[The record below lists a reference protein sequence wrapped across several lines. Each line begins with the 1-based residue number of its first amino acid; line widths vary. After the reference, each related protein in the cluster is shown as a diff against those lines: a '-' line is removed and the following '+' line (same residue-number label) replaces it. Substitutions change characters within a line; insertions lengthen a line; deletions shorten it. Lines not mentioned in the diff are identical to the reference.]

1 MEKVLFYVGEKPY
14 AVWGRDIA
22 EKNGQFLKNYDTR
35 QFEYLAKVHMA
46 QVDTENAQQAATAL
60 RTAYGLAQE
69 ALFSIIGA
77 ALQAPKC
84 VFGWL
89 YRYREPDIE
98 LVIRGIEGSAKIP
111 NLLRGAL
118 TWQSLSNEIHK
129 GLVLPDRAK
138 EKEIKSRFAIFW
150 DYISAEFMDKK
161 LRNEYN
167 CAKHGLRLQPGGFR
181 IGLGI
186 QAKPNVPI
194 PIDKLNWTQKSRF
207 GSTTLS
213 LEKISQ
219 NKDLVDYS
227 VREDSRNWDIDSL
240 TGRIQLIAM
249 SINNVI
255 SFLRTIN
262 GQKHTC
268 QQYSWPE
275 DLAYFDLVWESDCDI
290 NSLSV
295 DARVTENDIYPT
307 KATEV
312 MKAYNRKPQS
322 CKESR

>member
-1 MEKVLFYVGEKPY
+1 MKKVVFIVGNIPY
-14 AVWGRDIA
+14 AVWGQDIA
-22 EKNGQFLKNYDTR
+22 GKNIQFLQNYDVQ
-35 QFEYLAKVHMA
+35 QFEYSANVHRD
-46 QVDTENAQQAATAL
+46 QNSIESTQQAAVAL
-60 RTAYGLAQE
+60 RITYGLAQE
-69 ALFSIIGA
+69 ALLSLIGA
-77 ALQAPKC
+77 TLQAPDC

-89 YRYREPDIE
+89 SLYRERDIE
-98 LVIRGIEGSAKIP
+98 LVIRGIEGSVKFP
-111 NLLRGAL
+111 NLFRGVL
-118 TWQSLSNEIHK
+118 SWQSLSNEIHK
-129 GLVLPDRAK
+129 GLVLPDKAK
-138 EKEIKSRFAIFW
+138 ETEIKSRFAILW
-150 DYISAEFMDKK
+150 DYVSAEFVDKK

-181 IGLGI
+181 MGFGI
-186 QAKPNVPI
+186 QAKPKEPI
-194 PIDKLNWTQKSRF
+194 PIDKLNWTQPSCF

-213 LEKISQ
+213 LIKIGQ
-219 NKDLVDYS
+219 KKDAVDYY
-227 VREDSRNWDIDSL
+227 VREDLRNWDIDSL

-312 MKAYNRKPQS
+312 IKVYNRKP
-322 CKESR
+322 